1 MNDREK
7 CLERRA
13 ILQRNLMEDWM
24 KAKEKTLA
32 RLIKTMR
39 TAEGLTQS
47 ELAEAVYSDKG
58 SICRWEHGENITW
71 YKFLEIA
78 TALGYMVDIEVKGGA
93 E

>member
-1 MNDREK
+1 
-7 CLERRA
+7 
-13 ILQRNLMEDWM
+13 ME
-24 KAKEKTLA
+24 ATATTLA
-32 RLIKTMR
+32 KLIKTMR

-78 TALGYMVDIEVKGGA
+78 HTLGYAVGVEVSGDT
-93 E
+93 EL

>member
-1 MNDREK
+1 MDATE
-7 CLERRA
+7 
-13 ILQRNLMEDWM
+13 M
-24 KAKEKTLA
+24 TLA

-47 ELAEAVYSDKG
+47 ELAEIVYSGKG
-58 SICRWEHGENITW
+58 SICRWEHGENISW

-78 TALGYMVDIEVKGGA
+78 HTLGYMVEVEVKGGD